1 MKSSSNNRPA
11 TFEQVAPNRYR
22 YNYNVREVEKE
33 EQGADGQTVT
43 TTAYDYDF
51 VEFGGQPNYST
62 IVRLILREEKN
73 ETQEFELVN
82 RYNAVVIGLS
92 NDETA
97 VDEYKAWLAH
107 VEDVKAM
114 VRKDL
119 NDGDAGDS
127 SPFPG

>member
-51 VEFGGQPNYST
+51 VEFGGQPDRAT
-62 IVRLILREEKN
+62 IVRLIIREEKS
-73 ETQEFELVN
+73 ETQEFELMN
-82 RYNAVVIGLS
+82 RYNAVMLDIED
-92 NDETA
+92 DETA
-97 VDEYKAWLAH
+97 INDYKAWLTRVA
-107 VEDVKAM
+107 EVKAM
-114 VRKDL
+114 VAADL
-119 NDGDAGDS
+119 EAAAA
-127 SPFPG
+127 